1 MTLIAEAARI
11 EWTRPVDELARMV
24 LTVTDGV
31 VLSWLVD
38 RDSDAAVRALDAF
51 VGQFATYTKSVTG
64 KRGRAPKAG

>member
-11 EWTRPVDELARMV
+11 EWTRPVADLARMV

-38 RDSDAAVRALDAF
+38 RDSDAAVRAAVVAWEAD
-51 VGQFATYTKSVTG
+51 TPRSSKSVPLIV
-64 KRGRAPKAG
+64 AM